1 MPPGGLPPAVRGAP
15 VTAGRPIRVGSRGS
29 PLALIQDDEVISRIR
44 TRHPG
49 LEFEVV
55 AVRTSGDANQTAP
68 LAGMG
73 LGVFVSA
80 IEERLLSGELDMAVH
95 SLKDVPTRLPEGLT
109 LGAIVRRRD
118 ARDVL
123 VNRWNCPLEELPEG
137 ARIGTSSPRRAAQL
151 RRYAPQVEVVP
162 IRGNVETRLRKAAGE
177 EADGA
182 VLAAAGLLRM
192 GMEDRVAD
200 YLSTQRF
207 VPPPG
212 QGALAVEVRSD
223 DRRMLEILGCVE
235 HPATRFEVTAERA
248 FLETLGGGCSMPVG
262 AYARSMA
269 HELLLTVFLGSP
281 DGSRTFTA
289 KVDGL
294 RHDPR
299 QLASDAYLAVAER
312 GGADLLQGARQP
324 QGPPA
329 TENL

>member
-1 MPPGGLPPAVRGAP
+1 MTLD
-15 VTAGRPIRVGSRGS
+15 RPIRVGSRGS
-29 PLALIQDDEVISRIR
+29 PLALIQDNEVISRFKA
-44 TRHPG
+44 RHPG

-55 AVRTSGDANQTAP
+55 TVRTGGDADQTAA

-95 SLKDVPTRLPEGLT
+95 SLKDVPTRLPDGLT
-109 LGAIVRRRD
+109 LGAITKRRD

-123 VNRWNCPLEELPEG
+123 VNRWNCPLDELPAG

-151 RRYAPQVEVVP
+151 RRYAPGVEVVP
-162 IRGNVETRLRKAAGE
+162 IRGNVETRLRKVAGE

-192 GMEDRVAD
+192 GMHDQVAD
-200 YLSTQRF
+200 YLSTRRF

-223 DRRMLEILGCVE
+223 DRRMLELLECVE

-248 FLETLGGGCSMPVG
+248 FLETLGGGCSVPVG
-262 AYARSMA
+262 AYARTMA
-269 HELLLTVFLGSP
+269 HELLMNVFLGTP
-281 DGSRTFTA
+281 DGSRVFTA

-294 RHDPR
+294 KHDPK
-299 QLASDAYLAVAER
+299 QLATDAYLAVAER
-312 GGADLLQGARQP
+312 GGADLLEGARQP